1 MAVITIS
8 RQYGSLG
15 NITANALGQRLGYRV
30 VMRELINQAAR
41 AAGAPEVALAVIDE
55 LGLLGLSPT
64 EQDYLAYIQA
74 VKAVMLELAE
84 EGKVI
89 IVGRGGQ
96 VVLAG
101 RPDVLHVRTVAPLEL
116 RVTRIAER
124 YHISPAAARA
134 QVRASDRQ
142 RRIFLKRFYNIDGN
156 DPLLYDLVINTAHM
170 TSEAA
175 CNLICAALEQE
186 RFH

>member
-15 NITANALGQRLGYRV
+15 NIIANALGQRLGYRV

-41 AAGAPEVALAVIDE
+41 AAGAPVVALAVIDE
-55 LGLLGLSPT
+55 LGLLGLAPS
-64 EQDYLAYIQA
+64 EQDYQAYIQA
-74 VKAVMLELAE
+74 VKSVMLELADQ
-84 EGKVI
+84 GNVI
-89 IVGRGGQ
+89 IAGRGGQ

-101 RPDVLHVRTVAPLEL
+101 RPDALHVRTVAPAEL
-116 RVTRIAER
+116 RVARIAER
-124 YHISPAAARA
+124 YAISLAAARA
-134 QVRASDRQ
+134 QIKASDRQ

-156 DPLLYDLVINTAHM
+156 DPQLYDLVLNTARM
-170 TSEAA
+170 TAETA
-175 CNLICAALEQE
+175 CNLICAALQEE

>member
-1 MAVITIS
+1 MITIS

-15 NITANALGQRLGYRV
+15 NITANTLGERLGYRV
-30 VMRELINQAAR
+30 VMRALINQAAS

-64 EQDYLAYIQA
+64 EQDYQAYIHA

-84 EGKVI
+84 QGKVI
-89 IVGRGGQ
+89 IAGRGGQ

-101 RPDVLHVRTVAPLEL
+101 RPDVLHVRFVAPVEL
-116 RVTRIAER
+116 RVARIAER
-124 YHISPAAARA
+124 HAISLHAARA
-134 QVRASDRQ
+134 QVKASDRQ
-142 RRIFLKRFYNIDGN
+142 RRIFLRRFYNIDAN
-156 DPLLYDLVINTAHM
+156 DPQLYDLVINTANM
-170 TSEAA
+170 TAQTA
-175 CNLICAALEQE
+175 CNLICTALEQE